1 MSRQRQK
8 GLTLVE
14 TLVAVTTMS
23 VLFTGLAAH
32 LRGGVM
38 VWHRATTTVESL
50 KRQRRALDQLA
61 RDLASAIVYETAH
74 TEALDAR
81 LLSEEAR
88 WVTVRPTTP
97 QGPGR
102 VEVVTYRCAQVEGV
116 PGLWRTR
123 QAVGEALAGREA
135 TSELL
140 APSCEELSF
149 RYAYLPETGTG
160 PLVWQ
165 DTWQDRE
172 RLPRLIAVTFR
183 VEPGREIRR
192 IIGIPSGVLKPWTS
206 E

>member
-50 KRQRRALDQLA
+50 QRQRRALDELA
-61 RDLASAIVYETAH
+61 RDLVNAIVYETAH
-74 TEALDAR
+74 PEALDAR
-81 LLSEEAR
+81 FLSEEAR
-88 WVTVRPTTP
+88 WVAVRPTTP

-135 TSELL
+135 VSELL
-140 APSCEELSF
+140 ASCEELSF

-160 PLVWQ
+160 PLVWHEAWT
-165 DTWQDRE
+165 DAHHV
-172 RLPRLIAVTFR
+172 PRLIAASIRF
-183 VEPGREIRR
+183 EPEQEVRR
-192 IIGIPSGVLKPWTS
+192 LTGIPSGVLKPWTS